1 MFGGMKSPAVRRDA
15 QRGYSEGCPKYRRQ
29 INYAASIQF
38 RSVARLAP
46 CCFAIAAAPDASCAY
61 VLPVARPLPAPD
73 AISEPGIV
81 LRSDSESIQPG
92 FSPLSGAAL
101 LPLGWR
107 CFPCPEQPTT
117 FLPPRGERGDQLAVR
132 WRARPPGKGDPHY
145 AGRARCRNGETCPH
159 SRGPGRRIRC
169 RRIFRT
175 GGGEPGRG
183 LRQIIQL
190 RESGR
195 IAGLLHDLGKYSE
208 ACQHYIASAGAARG
222 PDHSTAG
229 AREVLKVAS

>member
-1 MFGGMKSPAVRRDA
+1 MSPFCSWHA
-15 QRGYSEGCPKYRRQ
+15 G
-29 INYAASIQF
+29 NN
-38 RSVARLAP
+38 RST
-46 CCFAIAAAPDASCAY
+46 CCGA
-61 VLPVARPLPAPD
+61 ARPELYVAKG
-73 AISEPGIV
+73 S
-81 LRSDSESIQPG
+81 
-92 FSPLSGAAL
+92 
-101 LPLGWR
+101 
-107 CFPCPEQPTT
+107 
-117 FLPPRGERGDQLAVR
+117 
-132 WRARPPGKGDPHY
+132 GDPHY

-159 SRGPGRRIRC
+159 SRRPGRRIRC

-175 GGGEPGRG
+175 GGGESGRG

-208 ACQHYIASAGAARG
+208 ACQYYIASAGVARG